1 MAIKIIYINEKDS
14 GIGYHR
20 LQVPF
25 ANMDE
30 DYKDLD
36 IKGTNGFTLDFH
48 PRQFDIVVLNRMYKH
63 DEDYLLKAKESGCKI
78 ILDIDDWIQLPG
90 YHHRDGVKDSIV
102 EQRILDA
109 ISYADVIWTASEFL
123 KECLKDYHDNIV
135 YIPNGIDF
143 KQPQFIP
150 QRNKQDKYTIGWIG
164 ANNHQLDIRK
174 LIEPFKKLL
183 KNKNHKLIF
192 GGYVHIPEEDRQ
204 FPKSPSYYEIIESY
218 FTSNS
223 QRPPDQYQR
232 IEWMDIRNYAL
243 MYNLMD
249 CALAPLNSDKF
260 SLCKSN
266 IKVLEAGAFSLP
278 IICSN
283 VAPYKEFIEQ
293 GLVLT
298 PKGDWDG
305 CMKSLISNPIK
316 GIQLGAKLHEYVKEN
331 YNIKTVNKKRYDSII
346 SLMA

>member
-1 MAIKIIYINEKDS
+1 MVKIIYINEKES

-63 DEDYLLKAKESGCKI
+63 DEDYLLKAKDSGCKI

-90 YHHRDGVKDSIV
+90 YHHKDGIKDLIV
-102 EQRILDA
+102 EKRILDA

-123 KECLKDYHDNIV
+123 KECLKDYHSNIV

-143 KQPQFIP
+143 TQPQFIP
-150 QRNKQDKYTIGWIG
+150 IKEKQDKYTIGWIG
-164 ANNHQLDIRK
+164 ANNHHLDLKK
-174 LIEPFKKLL
+174 LAEPFKKLL
-183 KNKNHKLIF
+183 KNKNHKLLL
-192 GGYVHIPEEDRQ
+192 GGYNESSKE
-204 FPKSPSYYEIIESY
+204 YYEYIESI
-218 FTSNS
+218 FTSNF
-223 QRPPDQYQR
+223 QRDPNQYQR
-232 IEWMDIRNYAL
+232 VEWMDIMNYAL

-266 IKVLEAGAFSLP
+266 LKVLEASAFSLP

-283 VAPYKEFIEQ
+283 VAPYLEFIEQ
-293 GLVLT
+293 GLVFT

-305 CMKSLISNPIK
+305 VIKSLISNPKK
-316 GIQLGAKLHEYVKEN
+316 GIEMGAKLHVYCKEN
-331 YNIKTVNKKRYDSII
+331 YNIKKINKLRYNSILSII
-346 SLMA
+346 

>member
-1 MAIKIIYINEKDS
+1 MVKIIYINEKES

-63 DEDYLLKAKESGCKI
+63 DEDYLLKAKDSGCKI
-78 ILDIDDWIQLPG
+78 ILDIDDWIQLPE
-90 YHHRDGVKDSIV
+90 YHHKDGIKDLIV
-102 EQRILDA
+102 EKRILDA

-123 KECLKDYHDNIV
+123 KECLKDYHSNIV
-135 YIPNGIDF
+135 YIPNAIDF
-143 KQPQFIP
+143 TQPQFIP
-150 QRNKQDKYTIGWIG
+150 RKEKQDKYTIGWIG
-164 ANNHQLDIRK
+164 ANNHHLDLKK
-174 LIEPFKKLL
+174 LAEPFKKLL
-183 KNKNHKLIF
+183 KNKNHKLLL
-192 GGYVHIPEEDRQ
+192 GGYNESSKE
-204 FPKSPSYYEIIESY
+204 YYEYIESI
-218 FTSNS
+218 FTSNF
-223 QRPPDQYQR
+223 QRDPNQYQR
-232 IEWMDIRNYAL
+232 VEWMDIMNYAL

-266 IKVLEAGAFSLP
+266 LKVLEAGAFSLP

-283 VAPYKEFIEQ
+283 VEPYKEFIDQ

-305 CMKSLISNPIK
+305 VMKGLISNPKK
-316 GIQLGAKLHEYVKEN
+316 GIEMGKRLNEYVREN
-331 YNIKTVNKKRYDSII
+331 YDIKVVNKKRYESII
-346 SLMA
+346 NLMK

>member
-1 MAIKIIYINEKDS
+1 MVKIIYINEKDS

-78 ILDIDDWIQLPG
+78 ILDIDDWIQLPN

-123 KECLKDYHDNIV
+123 KESLKDYHNNIV

-150 QRNKQDKYTIGWIG
+150 QRQAQDKFTIGWLG
-164 ANNHQLDIRK
+164 ANNHHLDLKK
-174 LIEPFKKLL
+174 LAEPFKKLL
-183 KNKNHKLIF
+183 KNKNHKLLLA
-192 GGYVHIPEEDRQ
+192 GYNETSPE
-204 FPKSPSYYEIIESY
+204 YYELIESY
-218 FTSNS
+218 FTSNGQRQPS
-223 QRPPDQYQR
+223 QYIRT
-232 IEWMDIRNYAL
+232 EWLDIMNYAL
-243 MYNLMD
+243 PYNLCD
-249 CALAPLNSDKF
+249 AVLAPLCNDKF
-260 SLCKSN
+260 SQCKSN
-266 IKVLEAGAFSLP
+266 LKVLEAAAFSLP
-278 IICSN
+278 IICSD
-283 VAPYKEFIEQ
+283 VAPYRKFIEK

-298 PKGDWDG
+298 PRGNWDG
-305 CMKSLISNPIK
+305 CIKSLIDNPKK
-316 GIQLGAKLHEYVKEN
+316 GIELGKRLHEYVREH
-331 YNIKTVNKKRYDSII
+331 YDIKVVNKKRYESILN
-346 SLMA
+346 LMNK

>member
-1 MAIKIIYINEKDS
+1 MVKIIYINEKDS

-63 DEDYLLKAKESGCKI
+63 DEDYLSKAKDSGCKI
-78 ILDIDDWIQLPG
+78 ILDIDDWIQLPE
-90 YHHRDGVKDSIV
+90 YHHKDGVKDSIV

-135 YIPNGIDF
+135 YVPNGIDF
-143 KQPQFIP
+143 TQPQFIP
-150 QRNKQDKYTIGWIG
+150 QRKKQDKYTIGWLG
-164 ANNHQLDIRK
+164 ANSHHLDLKK
-174 LIEPFKKLL
+174 LTEPFKKLL
-183 KNKNHKLIF
+183 KNKNHKLLLA
-192 GGYVHIPEEDRQ
+192 GYNQTSPE
-204 FPKSPSYYEIIESY
+204 YYEFIEGI
-218 FTSNS
+218 FTSNG
-223 QRPPDQYQR
+223 QRPPSMYIR
-232 IEWMDIRNYAL
+232 TEWMDVQNYAL
-243 MYNLMD
+243 PYNLMD
-249 CALAPLNSDKF
+249 CALAPLSSDKF

-305 CMKSLISNPIK
+305 TMKSLISNPIK

-331 YNIKTVNKKRYDSII
+331 YNIKTVNKKRYASII
-346 SLMA
+346 SLMD

>member
-1 MAIKIIYINEKDS
+1 MVKIIYINEKES

-25 ANMDE
+25 ANLDE

-36 IKGTNGFTLDFH
+36 IKGTNGFTLEFH

-78 ILDIDDWIQLPG
+78 ILDIDDWIQLPD
-90 YHHRDGVKDSIV
+90 YHHKDGIKDSIV
-102 EQRILDA
+102 EKRILDA
-109 ISYADVIWTASEFL
+109 ISYADVIWTASEYL
-123 KECLKDYHDNIV
+123 KQCLQQYHNNIIYV
-135 YIPNGIDF
+135 SNGIDF
-143 KQPQFIP
+143 AQPQFVP
-150 QRNKQDKYTIGWIG
+150 QKKQQDKYIIGWIG
-164 ANNHQLDIRK
+164 ANNHHLDLKK
-174 LIEPFKKLL
+174 LAEPFKKLL
-183 KNKNHKLIF
+183 KNKNHKLLL
-192 GGYVHIPEEDRQ
+192 GGYNQSSKE
-204 FPKSPSYYEIIESY
+204 YYEYIESI
-218 FTSNS
+218 FTSNF
-223 QRPPDQYQR
+223 QRNPNQYQR
-232 IEWMDIRNYAL
+232 VEWMDIMNYAL

-266 IKVLEAGAFSLP
+266 LKVLEAGAFSLP

-283 VAPYKEFIEQ
+283 VEPYKEFIDQ

-305 CMKSLISNPIK
+305 VMRGLISNPKK
-316 GIQLGAKLHEYVKEN
+316 GRELGARLHDYVKEK
-331 YNIKTVNKKRYDSII
+331 YNIKKINKIRYESII
-346 SLMA
+346 SLMD